1 MPSETTAAD
10 VVTAEVVETEVS
22 VEVVETEA
30 VGAATQTPTPIP
42 NNKPRRLGELP
53 STRGQS
59 IRIFQQAS
67 GPGVVCISAGGGP
80 PFSVPNPVPAHGR
93 MFLNKS
99 ETVTSPAI
107 WILNY

>member
-67 GPGVVCISAGGGP
+67 GPGVESISNTGEMLIFVQNQLPVHGKM
-80 PFSVPNPVPAHGR
+80 FS
-93 MFLNKS
+93 S
-99 ETVTSPAI
+99 QEIETVTSSVQ
-107 WILNY
+107 ILSC

>member
-1 MPSETTAAD
+1 MPSETAAAA

-80 PFSVPNPVPAHGR
+80 PFSVPNPVPAHGK
-93 MFLNKS
+93 MYLLQSN
-99 ETVTSPAI
+99 ETVTNSV
-107 WILNY
+107 NTT